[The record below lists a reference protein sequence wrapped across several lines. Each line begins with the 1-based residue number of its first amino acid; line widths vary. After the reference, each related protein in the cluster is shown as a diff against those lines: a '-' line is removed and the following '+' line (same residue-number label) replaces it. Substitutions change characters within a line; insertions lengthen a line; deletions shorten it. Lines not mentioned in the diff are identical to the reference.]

1 MKNILISII
10 LLFTGYLSFSQD
22 KIFVLHPFV
31 GDTIDNYEKN
41 KFLLFPEINDSYF
54 RFGQIHLIDNK
65 KYLLYSYS
73 NYGSVPKISEID
85 SLTIKECA
93 GSIQKYIDYYTSL
106 LKNPDLIHTPASAKN
121 QKDLKVNLNISPEF
135 YKKLAS
141 EVVRYQCLK
150 GAAELKGLWGKDKEN
165 YIQTGWFLTIPK
177 K

>member
-10 LLFTGYLSFSQD
+10 LLFTGYLSFSQE

-54 RFGQIHLIDNK
+54 RFGQIHLISDK

-73 NYGSVPKISEID
+73 DYNSIPKISEID
-85 SLTIKECA
+85 SLTIKEYA
-93 GSIQKYIDYYTSL
+93 GSIQKYIDYYTGL
-106 LKNPDLIHTPASAKN
+106 LKTPDLIHTPSSAKN

-141 EVVRYQCLK
+141 EIERVQHLK
-150 GAAELKGLWGKDKEN
+150 WDAEQKGLWGKDKEN
-165 YIQTGWFLTIPK
+165 YIKTGGYITIPGK
-177 K
+177 

>member
-1 MKNILISII
+1 MKRTITLCI
-10 LLFTGYLSFSQD
+10 LLFAGYLSFSQD

-31 GDTIDNYEKN
+31 GDTIDNYEKD

-54 RFGQIHLIDNK
+54 RFGQIHLIADK

-73 NYGSVPKISEID
+73 DYGSNPKISEID
-85 SLTIKECA
+85 SSMIKEYA
-93 GSIQKYIDYYTSL
+93 GNIQKFIDYYTSL
-106 LKNPDLIHTPASAKN
+106 LKNPDLIHTPSNAKN

-141 EVVRYQCLK
+141 EIERVQHLK
-150 GAAELKGLWGKDKEN
+150 WNAEQKGLWGKDKEN
-165 YIQTGWFLTIPK
+165 YIKTGGYITIPK